1 MKRVALQAFA
11 VALLLGSGPLHA
23 DVLVGRNGDRISG
36 KFVEQAN
43 GRIVFIS
50 DAFGRLEVPADMAH
64 VEFQGIDPT
73 ALAPVA
79 EPAQAAPAEPT
90 EPTEPTA
97 QADGIAAAAA
107 GPHWSMDVGAKL
119 NLDRGSLKTSEDRL
133 DARLTAVRRTE
144 RGEWHGNLSY
154 KYKKT
159 EDELRDND
167 WLASLAY
174 DRFVSEHRFR
184 AARLMLDN
192 ELADDGYDSTYAVTL
207 ASGWRLWETP
217 RHYLRIGPA
226 VGYLAITRGD
236 ERFQGAALGL
246 YARGMTPLWWKAT
259 LTGELQFLDS
269 LGEGRYGGAAV
280 RINRPLSE
288 HLVLSLGWDYA
299 WTDLALESGVTSVW
313 RWDIAWRFGP
323 SDGDR

>member
-1 MKRVALQAFA
+1 MKRVALRAFA
-11 VALLLGSGPLHA
+11 LAVLLGSGPLHA
-23 DVLVGRNGDRISG
+23 DILVGRNGDRISG
-36 KFVEQAN
+36 QFVEHAN

-50 DAFGRLEVPADMAH
+50 DAFGRLEVPADTAH
-64 VEFQGIDPT
+64 VEFEGIDPT
-73 ALAPVA
+73 A
-79 EPAQAAPAEPT
+79 PAAIAAAPASDHEVEP
-90 EPTEPTA
+90 
-97 QADGIAAAAA
+97 AAA
-107 GPHWSMDVGAKL
+107 PRWSMDIGAKI

-192 ELADDGYDSTYAVTL
+192 ELADDGYDSTYAATL

-217 RHYLRIGPA
+217 KHYLRIGPA

-246 YARGMTPLWWKAT
+246 YARGMTPLYWKAT
-259 LTGELQFLDS
+259 LTGEMQFLDS
-269 LGEGRYGGAAV
+269 LGKGRYGGAAV
-280 RINRPLSE
+280 RINRPLTE

-323 SDGDR
+323 SDGNR

>member
-1 MKRVALQAFA
+1 MKRVALRLLA
-11 VALLLGSGPLHA
+11 VAVLLGSAPLHA
-23 DVLVGRNGDRISG
+23 DTLVGRNGDRLSG
-36 KFVEQAN
+36 RLVEQAN

-50 DAFGRLEVPADMAH
+50 DAFGRLEVPADQAH
-64 VEFQGIDPT
+64 VEFEGIDPT

-79 EPAQAAPAEPT
+79 EPAQP
-90 EPTEPTA
+90 A
-97 QADGIAAAAA
+97 QADKTAQTDSVAGPAAA
-107 GPHWSMDVGAKL
+107 PRWSMDVGAKL

-133 DARLTAVRRTE
+133 DARLTAVRRTQ
-144 RGEWHGNLSY
+144 RGELHGNLSY

-159 EDELRDND
+159 EGELRDND

-174 DRFVSEHRFR
+174 DRFVSEHRFN

-192 ELADDGYDSTYAVTL
+192 ELADGGYDATATATVAT
-207 ASGWRLWETP
+207 GWRLWETP
-217 RHYLRIGPA
+217 KHYLRIGPA
-226 VGYLAITRGD
+226 LGYLAITRGD
-236 ERFQGAALGL
+236 DRFQGAALGV
-246 YARGMTPLWWKAT
+246 YARGMTPLYWKAT

-269 LGEGRYGGAAV
+269 LGKGRYGGAAV
-280 RINRPLSE
+280 RLSRPVSD

-299 WTDLALESGVTSVW
+299 WTDLDLESGVNSVW